1 MYDSTFND
9 RRFIEKTQFPHI
21 FIVNLPYKFP
31 ITIKTQI
38 NLLLNL
44 VLALVLLCNSIF
56 LFILQAILSW
66 KKICWHDIDRNSIA
80 NEDSKRRFTKTID
93 TLLKY
98 RYFMRN
104 L

>member
-1 MYDSTFND
+1 MYDYIQSQKIYCTISSYFHRHVD
-9 RRFIEKTQFPHI
+9 
-21 FIVNLPYKFP
+21 NLPYKFP

-56 LFILQAILSW
+56 LFILQAIFSW
-66 KKICWHDIDRNSIA
+66 KKICWYDIDQNLIA
-80 NEDSKRRFTKTID
+80 NEDSKRRFTKTIN